1 MSGAVRCGKPHLSLL
16 CVQDEL
22 LDELEELEQEDLEKE
37 ILDIPS
43 VTTTLPDQEI
53 TGLPSVREWMR
64 V

>member
-1 MSGAVRCGKPHLSLL
+1 MSGAVRCGKPRLSLL

-53 TGLPSVREWMR
+53 TGLPSVREWMC